1 MADLAFPMLTISA
14 LAPLFGAFAALRP
27 STPNPRRIAT
37 GISLLSAL
45 CSFEAL
51 REVLA
56 SGGVTLLEG
65 WALPVLGASHTLF
78 RADLLSTV
86 TMSLFSAITLAT
98 LVIAPRRDC
107 GHASVAGLLFVLA
120 GSLATFAANS
130 LILVVAGWAIGLSH
144 FC

>member
-86 TMSLFSAITLAT
+86 TMSLFSAITVAT
-98 LVIAPRRDC
+98 RSLLRAGIADMHPSPDCYSCSQDRWRRSRRI
-107 GHASVAGLLFVLA
+107 A
-120 GSLATFAANS
+120 
-130 LILVVAGWAIGLSH
+130 
-144 FC
+144 